1 MPTKRG
7 MRRVPPTLLLSL
19 AALAL
24 PSSAGAA
31 DGGGATYENNG
42 GAGYGDVPPSNP
54 AEPREETAEMNG
66 LALGEGPVLTD
77 FALSSRSL
85 YLYGRP
91 ARVRFQID
99 SRADTVDVS
108 LSVARVGSSRAPRTI
123 ELGERPAGVPQ
134 AYWLSG
140 REGGKLPEG
149 DYSVRI
155 LATDGAG
162 NALRT
167 AARVSSTAQLSLYA
181 HRFPIAGAFTY
192 SGPDGRFGA
201 PRTGHP
207 HQGQDLIA
215 PEGTPV
221 VAPRGGR
228 VKTVAYQGE
237 GAGHYVIVDGAGES
251 LDYAFFHLQAGSIRV
266 REGQY
271 VRTGARVASVGNT
284 GRSFGAHLHF
294 EIWRGAWFAGG
305 EAIDPLPFLRRWGH
319 WS

>member
-1 MPTKRG
+1 
-7 MRRVPPTLLLSL
+7 MRRLPLTLLLIL
-19 AALAL
+19 AALVA
-24 PSSAGAA
+24 PVAASAGS
-31 DGGGATYENNG
+31 GGGATYVNDG
-42 GAGYGDVPPSNP
+42 GATYGETPLPRDPVEPRGDGPGTTDVP
-54 AEPREETAEMNG
+54 AGA
-66 LALGEGPVLTD
+66 GPVLTD
-77 FALSSRSL
+77 FSVSSRRL

-108 LSVARVGSSRAPRTI
+108 LSLVRAGGTRPPRTI
-123 ELGERPAGVPQ
+123 EVGERPTGVPQ
-134 AYWLSG
+134 TYRLSG

-149 DYSVRI
+149 SYSVRI
-155 LATDGAG
+155 LARDGAG

-167 AARVSSTAQLSLYA
+167 AARASSSARLSLYA

-201 PRTGHP
+201 PRP
-207 HQGQDLIA
+207 ARAHQGQDLFA
-215 PEGTPV
+215 AEGTPI

-228 VKTVAYQGE
+228 VKTVAYQRE
-237 GAGHYVIVDGAGES
+237 GAGYYVIIDGAGES
-251 LDYAFFHLQAGSIRV
+251 LDYAFFHLQAGSVRV
-266 REGQY
+266 RQGQY
-271 VRTGARVASVGNT
+271 VRTGAPVASVGNT

-305 EAIDPLPFLRRWGH
+305 AAIDPLPLLRRWDS